1 MQRKRLSRQLY
12 PILVASVLFV
22 SCGGNGDGKVNL
34 SWEEY
39 APNKQNR
46 FDVKFY
52 VENSGSMNGYLCEGS
67 SFKNV
72 IHYYANEL
80 EDIADTTSL
89 FFLNSQVIPFNA
101 DIDDYTLKMTPQ
113 TFDMFGG
120 ITSSSSLDK
129 MLGMVID
136 NMGNS
141 TVSVFVSDCILG
153 VPYGQADK
161 YFSVAKDNVK
171 KVFVNALKKRK
182 DLGVEI
188 FCLNSRF
195 KGKYYQ
201 YGKDPQQIDTQRPYY
216 MWLIGSQKL
225 LGEINRKIG
234 TSGIENLVQQV
245 GFSSCSA
252 IPFTVVNEHGVPGNG
267 TSLSGRTKGKKA
279 QFIIRADLSS
289 TLQGDS
295 YLVNTANYEKK
306 SPLVA
311 IQEVRKIENPDFTH
325 EMLLSI
331 FDNAQLEECIKV
343 RAMEVP
349 QWVSDKNDM
358 TGQNLKKTA
367 GIKYIIGGVA
377 DAYKSILQQEGI
389 KITIK

>member
-1 MQRKRLSRQLY
+1 MLKKRLNKLLLLLGIS
-12 PILVASVLFV
+12 ILLL
-22 SCGGNGDGKVNL
+22 SCGGRGDGKVNL
-34 SWEEY
+34 SWKEN
-39 APNKQNR
+39 APKAQNK

-52 VENSGSMNGYLCEGS
+52 VENSGSMNGYLCDGS

-89 FFLNSQVIPFNA
+89 FFLNSKIIPFKG

-113 TFDMFGG
+113 TFDKFGG

-129 MLGMVID
+129 MLGMVIG

-153 VPYGQADK
+153 VPYGQAEK
-161 YFSVAKDNVK
+161 YFSIAKDNVK
-171 KVFVNALKKRK
+171 KVFVDALKKHK
-182 DLGVEI
+182 NLGVEI

-201 YGKDPQQIDTQRPYY
+201 YGKTPLQIDTQRPYY
-216 MWLIGSQKL
+216 MWLIGSQNL

-234 TSGIENLVQQV
+234 TSGIENLVEQV
-245 GFSSCSA
+245 GFSNCSV
-252 IPFTVVNEHGVPGNG
+252 IPFTIVNEHGVPGNG
-267 TSLSGRTKGKKA
+267 TSLSSRTKGKKA

-289 TLQGDS
+289 TLQGNS
-295 YLVNTANYEKK
+295 YLANVANYEKK

-311 IQEVRKIENPDFTH
+311 IQEVRKIENSDYTH
-325 EMLLSI
+325 EIVLSI
-331 FDNAQLEECIKV
+331 FDNAQLNECIKV
-343 RAMEVP
+343 RTMEVP

-358 TGQNLKKTA
+358 SGQNLNKTA

-377 DAYKSILQQEGI
+377 DAYKSLLQQEGI